1 MADVV
6 DTRTRSRMMAGI
18 GTKNTRPELV
28 VRKCLFKMGLRYRLH
43 RRDLPGAPDVVLP
56 KRRIA
61 VLVHGCFWHS
71 HPNCRLVKAPTTNPE
86 FWRLKLAKNVS
97 RDRRST
103 AELIAAGWRVLVVWE
118 CATRGTAAGELPS
131 AMSDWIAGDGCY
143 GEVPRCAAVE
153 TGDGRQRES
162 ATEGRVVQ
170 CSHS

>member
-18 GTKNTRPELV
+18 RTKNTRPELV
-28 VRKCLFKMGLRYRLH
+28 VRKGLFKMGLRFRLH
-43 RRDLPGAPDVVLP
+43 RNDLPGAPDVVLP
-56 KRRIA
+56 KKRIA

-71 HPNCRLVKAPTTNPE
+71 HTNCKLVKSPKTNPD

-118 CATRGTAAGELPS
+118 CATRGSAVGDLTS
-131 AMSDWIAGDGCY
+131 AMPDWIAGGGCY
-143 GEVPRCAAVE
+143 GEVPQCAAVE
-153 TGDGRQRES
+153 TGGGMPTTPRI
-162 ATEGRVVQ
+162 
-170 CSHS
+170 CN